1 MSANLDEI
9 VRSMDLEDWAKTIT
23 EVTEQSQKLVQ
34 SFTQQTVC
42 KDLDPFNLGQA
53 FFEVWAN
60 MAANPMALANS
71 KMSLW
76 NDYLN
81 LWNNTARRMWGL
93 DAEPVVEPEPDDK
106 RFKDEEWE
114 EHFVFDFIKQS
125 YLLAANW
132 VQSQVADVEGVDEK
146 TKAKAEFF
154 TRQFVDAMAPTN
166 FLLSNPKVLR
176 ETVDSRGQNLV
187 KGLQHI
193 LADLE
198 AGEGR
203 LQIRMTDLDAFE
215 LGKNVATTPGSVVY
229 QNEMMQLLQY
239 TPTTKKVY
247 ERPLLI
253 IPPWINKFYILD
265 LQPTNS
271 FIKWAVD
278 RGHTVFVIS
287 WVNPDEE
294 LATKS
299 FDDYM
304 LQGPL
309 EALDQIKKATGEK
322 SVNAIGYCLGGTLL
336 AATLAYMA
344 AKKDKRIASAT
355 FFTTMID
362 FAEPGDLG
370 VFIDDQLIASLEK
383 EMDEKGYLE
392 GSSMATTF
400 NMLRSNDLIW
410 SFVINNYLLGKEPFA
425 FDLLYW
431 NSDSTRMPAT
441 MHSYY
446 LRNMYQKDLL
456 KEPGGISL
464 DGVAIDLSKVKTP
477 SYFLSTREDHIAPW
491 KSTYAGAQLLNGPT
505 RFVLGGSGHIAGVIN
520 PPAANKYGFWTNGAK
535 REVSAAQWLKSAKQH
550 EGSWWSDW
558 DKWVAKYAGE
568 QVPARKPGDHKLKV
582 LEPAPGS
589 YVKVRAS
596 EA

>member
-1 MSANLDEI
+1 MSADI
-9 VRSMDLEDWAKTIT
+9 DQIAHSMDLQDWANTIT
-23 EVTEQSQKLVQ
+23 DVTEQSQKLVQ
-34 SFTQQTVC
+34 SFVDHTACTG
-42 KDLDPFNLGQA
+42 LDPFNVGQA
-53 FFEVWAN
+53 FFEVWSK
-60 MAANPMALANS
+60 MAANPMALATS
-71 KMSLW
+71 EFSLW

-81 LWNNTARRMWGL
+81 LWNSTARRMWGL
-93 DAEPVVEPEPDDK
+93 DAQPVVEPAPDDK

-132 VQSQVADVEGVDEK
+132 VQSQVADVEGMDEK

-187 KGLQHI
+187 NGLKHI
-193 LADLE
+193 LEDLE
-198 AGEGR
+198 SGKGK

-215 LGKNVATTPGSVVY
+215 LGKNVATTPGAVVY

-239 TPTTKKVY
+239 APATKQVY
-247 ERPLLI
+247 KRPLLI

-278 RGHTVFVIS
+278 QGHTVFVIS
-287 WVNPDEE
+287 WVNPDET
-294 LATKS
+294 LAQKR

-309 EALDQIKKATGEK
+309 EALDQIAKATGEK
-322 SVNAIGYCLGGTLL
+322 TINAIGYCLGGTLL

-362 FAEPGDLG
+362 FADPGDLG
-370 VFIDDQLIASLEK
+370 VFIDEEQINSLEK
-383 EMDEKGYLE
+383 EMNDKGYLE
-392 GSSMATTF
+392 GRSMATTF

-431 NSDSTRMPAT
+431 NSDSTRMPAE
-441 MHSYY
+441 MHTFY
-446 LRNMYQKDLL
+446 LRNMYQENRL
-456 KEPGGISL
+456 KQPGGITL
-464 DGVAIDLSKVKTP
+464 NDVPIDLGKVKTP
-477 SYFLSTREDHIAPW
+477 AYFLSTREDHIAPW
-491 KSTYAGAQLLNGPT
+491 KSTYSGAQALGGPT

-520 PPAANKYGFWTNGAK
+520 PPRANKYGYWTNGAK
-535 REVSAAQWLKSAKQH
+535 KELEPDAWLKHAKH
-550 EGSWWSDW
+550 VEGSWWTDW
-558 DKWVAKYAGE
+558 NKWVGKHAGD
-568 QVPARKPGDHKLKV
+568 QVAARKPGDGKLKV

-589 YVKVRAS
+589 YVKVRAA
-596 EA
+596 EE